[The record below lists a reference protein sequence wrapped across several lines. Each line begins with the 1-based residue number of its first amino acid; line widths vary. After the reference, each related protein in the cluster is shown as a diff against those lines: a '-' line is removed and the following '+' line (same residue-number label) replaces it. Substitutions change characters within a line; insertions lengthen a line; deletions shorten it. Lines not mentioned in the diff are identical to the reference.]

1 MKLKRINAK
10 NVKVFVSQEE
20 LEEKEM
26 TLEDA
31 VSFAKE
37 LIESGS
43 KPSEAAKKASELSG
57 IKKADIYKEIV

>member
-1 MKLKRINAK
+1 
-10 NVKVFVSQEE
+10 
-20 LEEKEM
+20 M

-43 KPSEAAKKASELSG
+43 KPSEAAKKLLNFQ
-57 IKKADIYKEIV
+57 V

>member
-1 MKLKRINAK
+1 
-10 NVKVFVSQEE
+10 
-20 LEEKEM
+20 M

-31 VSFAKE
+31 VSFANE
-37 LIESGS
+37 LMESGS